1 MKKTAEEKI
10 DVCNYERECKEV
22 GWANGHAIKW
32 QCSDRVT
39 IKRSKGWTS
48 TAPHTIVIQGDPKS
62 SRAEAMIS
70 LQNCIEDFELALNEI
85 RKKNPEQE

>member
-1 MKKTAEEKI
+1 MKKQTEEII

-22 GWANGHAIKW
+22 GWSNGKAIKW
-32 QCSDRVT
+32 QCADRVT

-48 TAPHTIVIQGDPKS
+48 SEPHVIVIQGDPKT

-70 LQNCIEDFELALNEI
+70 LNNSIQDFELALKEI
-85 RKKNPEQE
+85 RIKNPIT